1 MQVSVSLICGEVH
14 AVLHCTREDGK
25 LAKDVDV
32 DDHEN
37 ALSQKEKVQWMSLR
51 MIQSIGCICR

>member
-37 ALSQKEKVQWMSLR
+37 ALSQK
-51 MIQSIGCICR
+51 